1 MKKDAEKEFK
11 LDLSEYTIEVD
22 VPKRG
27 AEGVIV
33 KDEKGAIEV
42 LRESIAY
49 PIRGNISTW
58 LRTAGMFRTV
68 EDVAEA
74 VCLAKHIREAP
85 NDFLILDE
93 KEASIL
99 KRVVDRHLELTADG
113 QAQLGGEIHEEAICR
128 VANME
133 EVE

>member
-1 MKKDAEKEFK
+1 MKKDAGKEFK

-22 VPKRG
+22 VLKDGEKKP
-27 AEGVIV
+27 V
-33 KDEKGAIEV
+33 KQ
-42 LRESIAY
+42 SINY
-49 PIRGNISTW
+49 PIRENISVW
-58 LRTAGMFRTV
+58 LRTAGMFRTI

-74 VCLAKHIREAP
+74 VCLAKQVRSSDD
-85 NDFLILDE
+85 DFLILDE

-113 QAQLGGEIHEEAICR
+113 QQGVQLGGEIHEEAICR